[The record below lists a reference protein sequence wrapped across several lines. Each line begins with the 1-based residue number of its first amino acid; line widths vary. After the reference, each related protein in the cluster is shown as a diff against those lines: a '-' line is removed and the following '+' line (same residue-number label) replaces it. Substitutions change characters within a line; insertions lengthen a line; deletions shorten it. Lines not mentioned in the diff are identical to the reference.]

1 MTSRPAGHPTP
12 DALLD
17 APQLAVLAL
26 LDDALH
32 LGGSALIA
40 AHSELMSGEGL
51 DAPPESPAAWVAR
64 DALSLMDA
72 LGELL
77 ANYRIS
83 LRAPPSPPA
92 PPAVNRR

>member
-1 MTSRPAGHPTP
+1 MHRRCNGHTTP
-12 DALLD
+12 DELPD

-26 LDDALH
+26 LDDALR
-32 LGGSALIA
+32 LGGAALIA

-77 ANYRIS
+77 ANYRAS
-83 LRAPPSPPA
+83 LRTPFSPPA
-92 PPAVNRR
+92 PPAVAR